1 MKKQRT
7 GIRRLVALTLLRAPG
22 VCLPSPRAFINFNMR
37 KKLYLFAPLLV
48 AALLLLY
55 TSPAARAQKDGGDA
69 KPQADETKK
78 AAAAKADEKALAIV
92 AQAVEALGGPAYLG
106 VRNVTSKGN
115 FTQFRDGQSGVPSTF
130 RDYLVFPDRE
140 RTEFKGAGVSFIQ
153 VNTGDTG
160 WTFEAKAKKLADV
173 TPEQTDSFRK
183 AMRTSIDNLPRGWWR
198 AEGASLTYVGRRE
211 AGLARRNEVVRLTYP
226 DGFEAEFEFDA
237 REKLPA
243 KVLYK
248 GAGEDGER
256 VEEEDRYAQFLTI
269 DGARFPF
276 IIDHYRAGVQ
286 SSRVN
291 YDTVEINKPVPD
303 SLFAKPADVKAIKF

>member
-1 MKKQRT
+1 
-7 GIRRLVALTLLRAPG
+7 
-22 VCLPSPRAFINFNMR
+22 MR
-37 KKLYLFAPLLV
+37 KTLYLFAPTFV
-48 AALLLLY
+48 AALLLC
-55 TSPAARAQKDGGDA
+55 TSPASHAQKDGGAA
-69 KPQADETKK
+69 KPPAD
-78 AAAAKADEKALAIV
+78 AAKASAKVDEKALAV
-92 AQAVEALGGPAYLG
+92 VTRAVEALGGPAYLR
-106 VRNVTSKGN
+106 VRSVTSKGY
-115 FTQFRDGQSGVPSTF
+115 FTQFREGVSGIPATF

-140 RTEFKGAGVSFIQ
+140 RTEFKGAGVNFIQ

-173 TPEQTDSFRK
+173 TPEQVENFRT

-198 AEGASLTYVGRRE
+198 AEGASLAYVGRRE

-237 REKLPA
+237 REGLPA

-248 GAGEDGER
+248 RPGEEGER

-269 DGARFPF
+269 AGARFPYV
-276 IIDHYRAGVQ
+276 IDHYRAGVQ

-291 YDTVEINKPVPD
+291 YDSVEFNTTVPD
-303 SLFAKPADVKAIKF
+303 SLFAKPADVKSIKF